1 MADESYWTRPI
12 SDLPFMKREWWTT
25 TTPRD
30 GTEAKVADPLQ
41 GSFIT
46 GPGEALAR
54 IAVQQSANVPAPAQL
69 SAEQAALLGEQI
81 AKQGRVSQVRPL
93 PSAEEASALGAQ
105 TAFAGGVAQQAPR
118 QVATP
123 APPPRQYAP
132 QAAMQAATARDLG
145 LPPALRPRGGMDY
158 GVDYDARV
166 DAALAAGE
174 ITPEKAAAAK
184 AQYAKFRETPLGL
197 QFEQMRAEPQLVQ
210 ELGKLKLEQMST
222 EERLSER
229 AAEAQARVDAQLAD
243 SERIYAEQRKATEAE
258 LVSKQREM
266 DAIRADIA
274 ATKIDPQNYFSSAPA
289 WAKVLSILSVG
300 IGGFATGWSGGRIP
314 NTALAQLNAA
324 IDRDIEAQK
333 ANLAKKRGE
342 FGAAQG
348 VYAQVRQKL
357 GDDEQAYNFTRALLL
372 NQGARAA
379 QALAGEGRTAGIRN
393 TAAQFSEQLKFE
405 GQQAERNALS
415 VVLQQQLAE
424 RQRQAAAA
432 FAASPAGRA
441 AAAASDEARLR
452 KEQIKDLKEKV
463 SMRELEAKW
472 AKLGREIE
480 GVGSEEMKD
489 YATVNF
495 QGQSYIVPKEEAKE
509 LRAMASSAEAT
520 RGQVDEAIS
529 AGTKSGYWTLK
540 GALPGG
546 EMSKLRAATKPLLG
560 TLAAQYAKVLAGG
573 FNPSGPVEERAN
585 EQITEPPK
593 FGTTE
598 AWEASL
604 RRIPVES
611 ARMVQE
617 RLESVGAVP
626 VDVERVGVAGRRY
639 GMPSQAPSMQPIR
652 TYGSPE

>member
-1 MADESYWTRPI
+1 MAQP
-12 SDLPFMKREWWTT
+12 
-25 TTPRD
+25 
-30 GTEAKVADPLQ
+30 
-41 GSFIT
+41 
-46 GPGEALAR
+46 
-54 IAVQQSANVPAPAQL
+54 N
-69 SAEQAALLGEQI
+69 
-81 AKQGRVSQVRPL
+81 PL
-93 PSAEEASALGAQ
+93 PEFDPSVAH
-105 TAFAGGVAQQAPR
+105 TAAPGPIATAINSVESKLPPLFA
-118 QVATP
+118 P
-123 APPPRQYAP
+123 APPSENVARGQAASAAYEALSARAKQAGYTQPLLAEDVEELGRAMAAPPAAPPARRYAP
-132 QAAMQAATARDLG
+132 QAAVQAATARDLG

-158 GVDYDARV
+158 GVNYDARV

-197 QFEQMRAEPQLVQ
+197 QFESMRAEPQLVQ
-210 ELGKLKLEQMST
+210 DIGRLKLEQMST

-229 AAEAQARVDAQLAD
+229 AAEAQAKVDAQLAD

-393 TAAQFSEQLKFE
+393 TAAQFSEQLKFQ

-415 VVLQQQLAE
+415 IVLQQQLAE

-441 AAAASDEARLR
+441 AAAATDETRLQ
-452 KEQIKDLKEKV
+452 KERLKGLKLKAEEEK
-463 SMRELEAKW
+463 LKADIAKY
-472 AKLGREIE
+472 GREAE
-480 GVGSEEMKD
+480 TGMTAKD
-489 YATVNF
+489 AEK
-495 QGQSYIVPKEEAKE
+495 Q
-509 LRAMASSAEAT
+509 AEAQEKLAASYVSAAGGYVSGGAT
-520 RGQVDEAIS
+520 EAGKLRQNLAVKDQLVAYANQAIDIMKQNPVAARVPGTDASNALDVTKTLINAAVSTAHGQGALSDDERATYEDVLS
-529 AGTKSGYWTLK
+529 TGFMAGTKPMEQLK
-540 GALPGG
+540 GLILKNREATIGAYDVIPATRTVTEQGQITIRPGG
-546 EMSKLRAATKPLLG
+546 APAAP
-560 TLAAQYAKVLAGG
+560 
-573 FNPSGPVEERAN
+573 
-585 EQITEPPK
+585 
-593 FGTTE
+593 
-598 AWEASL
+598 
-604 RRIPVES
+604 RIRE
-611 ARMVQE
+611 
-617 RLESVGAVP
+617 GW
-626 VDVERVGVAGRRY
+626 
-639 GMPSQAPSMQPIR
+639 
-652 TYGSPE
+652 

>member
-30 GTEAKVADPLQ
+30 GTEAKVSDPLQ

-46 GPGEALAR
+46 GPGEALGR

-81 AKQGRVSQVRPL
+81 AKQGRVSQMLPL

-105 TAFAGGVAQQAPR
+105 TALTGGVAQQAPR
-118 QVATP
+118 QVAAP
-123 APPPRQYAP
+123 AQPVRQYAP
-132 QAAMQAATARDLG
+132 QRAMQAATARDLG

-197 QFEQMRAEPQLVQ
+197 QFESMRAEPQLVQ
-210 ELGKLKLEQMST
+210 DIGRLKLEQMST

-229 AAEAQARVDAQLAD
+229 AAEAQAKVDAQLAD

-300 IGGFATGWSGGRIP
+300 IGGFASGWSGGRIP

-379 QALAGEGRTAGIRN
+379 QALAGEGRTAQIRN
-393 TAAQFSEQLKFE
+393 GAAQLSEKLRFDAE
-405 GQQAERNALS
+405 QANRQVLS
-415 VVLQQQLAE
+415 LTLQQQAAE

-441 AAAASDEARLR
+441 AAAATDEARLR
-452 KEQIKDLKEKV
+452 KERMKELKDVVAERK
-463 SMRELEAKW
+463 LEAEY

-495 QGQSYIVPKEEAKE
+495 QGQSYIVPKEEARE

-520 RGQVDEAIS
+520 RGQVDEAVA
-529 AGTKSGYWTLK
+529 AGTREGYYTVKGTL
-540 GALPGG
+540 GG
-546 EMSKLRAATKPLLG
+546 EESKLRAATKPLLG
-560 TLAAQYAKVLAGG
+560 TLAASYAKVLAGG

-585 EQITEPPK
+585 EQIGEPPR

-598 AWEASL
+598 AWQASL

-611 ARMVQE
+611 ERMVRE
-617 RLESVGAVP
+617 RLEAVGAVP
-626 VDVERVGVAGRRY
+626 VDVKRVGVAGRRY
-639 GMPSQAPSMQPIR
+639 EMPTNAPSMQPIR